1 MNNLEVPQYAA
12 FVNEVV
18 CAVAMRI
25 GWQEA
30 NRAA

>member
-1 MNNLEVPQYAA
+1 MLSTAV

-25 GWQEA
+25 GRQEA

>member
-1 MNNLEVPQYAA
+1 V
-12 FVNEVV
+12 FVNEDE

-25 GWQEA
+25 GRQEA